1 MPMFSEKT
9 IDYAFTFRDNDFSL
23 GFVTPS
29 LGSVIFFLGFVTYR
43 GTAVS
48 DESARRNK
56 QVRHSEATDLR
67 KISIRACI
75 PMTG

>member
-43 GTAVS
+43 GTAVNMPR
-48 DESARRNK
+48 DGGKLTAARR
-56 QVRHSEATDLR
+56 
-67 KISIRACI
+67 
-75 PMTG
+75 